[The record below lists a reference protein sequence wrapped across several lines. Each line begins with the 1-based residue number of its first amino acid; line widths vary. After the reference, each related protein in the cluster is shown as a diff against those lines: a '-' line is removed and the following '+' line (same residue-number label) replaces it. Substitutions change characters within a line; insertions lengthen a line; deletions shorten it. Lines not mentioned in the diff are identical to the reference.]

1 MNSVKIY
8 RLISTL
14 KASKKDMR
22 CSSCYA
28 IELIRATGYE
38 NIIDI
43 LLLPLYYTWEYF
55 KCGTLNEVCFE
66 DYLKNS
72 YTRFCRY
79 QKEYTLHIIS
89 ILKKTITVRGLSLTS
104 LNLTK
109 ALIDTYS
116 DLVLTPHKPL

>member
-1 MNSVKIY
+1 MNRTKIY

-14 KASKKDMR
+14 KASKKDMH

-66 DYLKNS
+66 NYLNKS
-72 YTRFCRY
+72 YTRFCKS
-79 QKEYTLHIIS
+79 QIDYTLHIII
-89 ILKKTITVRGLSLTS
+89 ILKKIITVRGLSLTTRH
-104 LNLTK
+104 LLKT
-109 ALIDTYS
+109 LIDTYS
-116 DLVLTPHKPL
+116 TLVAKHH